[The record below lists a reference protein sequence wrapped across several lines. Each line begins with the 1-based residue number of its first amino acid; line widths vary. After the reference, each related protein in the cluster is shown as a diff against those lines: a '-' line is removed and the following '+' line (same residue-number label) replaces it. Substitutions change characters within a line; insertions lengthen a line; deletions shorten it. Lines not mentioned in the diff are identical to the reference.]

1 MIFGGLQKQT
11 LIDFPGKISCVLFTS
26 GCNFRCPYCH
36 NPDLVR
42 GQNKQSVALS
52 EERIYNFLEKRR
64 GFLDGVVISG
74 GEPTLHNDLSSI
86 CQNIKEMGYPIKLD
100 TNGSRPEILTQLIHD
115 GHIDFIAMILKQTR
129 RPIHAIFYTMR
140 IRKVSLKAS
149 LSSCPPTSYTS
160 SAQHVSYPL

>member
-52 EERIYNFLEKRR
+52 EERIYDFLEKRR

-100 TNGSRPEILTQLIHD
+100 IP
-115 GHIDFIAMILKQTR
+115 F
-129 RPIHAIFYTMR
+129 P
-140 IRKVSLKAS
+140 
-149 LSSCPPTSYTS
+149 
-160 SAQHVSYPL
+160 